1 MAGTPHNRLDSWK
14 EVAEYLHRDISTVMR
29 WSRRAGLPVHRVPGG
44 KRHAVFAYP
53 EEIDAWMLSVGVR
66 DSGLGIREADQGSRG
81 SGLGTG
87 DSGLGVRAQGGDA
100 NPESRNPNP
109 ETRRTGLRYALGLI
123 VVAAIA
129 GLTYFL
135 ARPTPVPR
143 VLGYTQITN
152 DGRAKRGNL
161 VTDGSRVY
169 FTEKTPDG
177 WVVAQVAAAGGE
189 VVPVSSG
196 LTNPSIKDLCLARSE
211 LLAIDGAEGFAT
223 GQVFAL
229 PLSGGFPRRVG
240 NVLARSAAWSPDGQV
255 IAYTAQ
261 GAVYV
266 CNSDGTEARKIA
278 TLTGD
283 ASDIVWHPDGSLLRF
298 VVSDPRSNSNSFWEV
313 RPDGTKL
320 HPALLGRLNAQGI
333 SEGAWTPDGRYFIFV
348 SKAMGGRSDLWAL
361 GERAGSAALRRSSLV
376 QLTAGPMGLGSVVP
390 SRDGKRVFSLGSVR
404 RWQLERYDRQSG
416 QFVPYLPDISADFAD
431 FSRDGEWMAYMGPPE
446 ATLWKRRVNG
456 AEPLQLTLPPM
467 EVELPR
473 WSPDGKWIAFMGREP
488 GKPWKVRVISAAGGL
503 PQTVTSG
510 ADQEGAPT
518 WSPDGSRLMFGGLVS
533 SDVRSSGP
541 LVIHLVDLRKHE
553 YFTVPGS
560 EGLWTARWSPSGR
573 YIAALTADSQSLM
586 LFDFSTQKWV
596 KLLTFP
602 LIRDITWSRREEA
615 IFLTHAVPS
624 QGEASICRLR
634 LSDRK
639 VEEVVSLQGR
649 PESAWLGLTP
659 DDSPLIS
666 RDLGAPE
673 IYALDWEAP

>member
-1 MAGTPHNRLDSWK
+1 MPNTPHTRLDSWK
-14 EVAEYLHRDISTVMR
+14 QIADYLGRDVTTVIR
-29 WSRRAGLPVHRVPGG
+29 WEKEKGLPVHRVPGG

-53 EEIDAWMLSVGVR
+53 EEIDAWMSSAGVR
-66 DSGLGIREADQGSRG
+66 DSGLGIREAG
-81 SGLGTG
+81 GLPYQAGAANIAEG
-87 DSGLGVRAQGGDA
+87 RRDGGA
-100 NPESRNPNP
+100 TTPQ
-109 ETRRTGLRYALGLI
+109 TQRTGLRYALGLI
-123 VVAAIA
+123 LVAAIA

-143 VLGYTQITN
+143 VLGYTQLTN
-152 DGRAKRGNL
+152 DGRLKEGKL
-161 VTDGSRVY
+161 VTDGPRLY

-177 WVVAQVAAAGGE
+177 WAIAQVAAAGGE

-196 LTNPSIKDLCLARSE
+196 LTNPSIQDLCLARSE
-211 LLAIDGAEGFAT
+211 LLAIAGAGGFAT
-223 GQVFAL
+223 GQLFAL
-229 PLSGGFPRRVG
+229 PLSGGLPRRVG
-240 NVLARSAAWSPDGQV
+240 NVLARAAAWSPDGQA
-255 IAYTAQ
+255 IAYTAE

-266 CNSDGTEARKIA
+266 CKADGTEARKIA
-278 TLTGD
+278 GLVGD

-298 VVSDPRSNSNSFWEV
+298 TVSDPRSNSNSFWEV
-313 RPDGTKL
+313 RPDGTKR

-333 SEGAWTPDGRYFIFV
+333 SEGAWTVDGRYFV
-348 SKAMGGRSDLWAL
+348 LLSQRKGGRSDLWAL
-361 GERAGSAALRRSSLV
+361 GEGHGSAALRRSSLM
-376 QLTAGPMGLGSVVP
+376 QLTAGPMGLGYVVP

-404 RWQLERYDRQSG
+404 RCQLERYDRQSG
-416 QFVPYLPDISADFAD
+416 QFVPYLPEISADFAD

-473 WSPDGKWIAFMGREP
+473 WSPDGKWVAFMGREP
-488 GKPWKVRVISAAGGL
+488 GKPWKVRVISAAGGI

-518 WSPDGSRLMFGGLVS
+518 WSPDGSRLIFGGLVS
-533 SDVRSSGP
+533 PDVRSSGP
-541 LVIHLVDLRKHE
+541 LVIHLVDLRTHE
-553 YFTVPGS
+553 HSTVPGS

-602 LIRDITWSRREEA
+602 LIRDITWSRRKDA
-615 IFLTHAVPS
+615 IFLTHVPAS
-624 QGEASICRLR
+624 QGKLSISRLR
-634 LSDRK
+634 VWDGKL
-639 VEEVVSLQGR
+639 EEVVSLQGG
-649 PESAWLGLTP
+649 PESAWLGLMP
-659 DDSPLIS
+659 DDSPLIT

-673 IYALDWEAP
+673 IYALDWELP